1 MLGLETAFEWMP
13 TSRVA
18 IQRLER
24 LPDKWTGE
32 ALELSDFFSCGVFV
46 GDLLCFQAQFKALP
60 GNGFCFTEHVVAA
73 ATSATPASLRASQNA
88 WGVVVTDTTNSTY
101 HNEAPDFFRSDVDV
115 YARDEV
121 GNFLQLNLAMFM
133 WWVVEKRSAC
143 VQNVRF

>member
-24 LPDKWTGE
+24 LPDKWAGE
-32 ALELSDFFSCGVFV
+32 ALVLSDFFSCGVFV
-46 GDLLCFQAQFKALP
+46 GDFLCFQAHFKAPP
-60 GNGFCFTEHVVAA
+60 GNGFCLIEQFVVA
-73 ATSATPASLRASQNA
+73 ATSATPASLRACRNA
-88 WGVVVTDTTNSTY
+88 WGVVVTDTANATY
-101 HNEAPDFFRSDVDV
+101 HNETPVLFRSNVDV
-115 YARDEV
+115 YAMGEV

-143 VQNVRF
+143 VRVVRF